1 MIKIFTDSGSSI
13 KQNEKDKYG
22 VEILPLRITL
32 GDKEYRD
39 GIDLTT
45 EEFYHA
51 LIDEGLF
58 PKTSLPSLGDTEAA
72 VKEYTSRGD
81 DVIIITI
88 SAKISGTYNTLK
100 MLFAD
105 DPRVR
110 VIDSR
115 TAVGGIRLLVIE
127 AMKHLEKGAEEVEK
141 RICELIPRI
150 KAIAIPET
158 LEYLHRGGR
167 LSRSAM
173 VAGSLIQMKPLTVLD
188 SKTGKV
194 GVIGK
199 AIGLRRAMATLA
211 DSLNKYE
218 CDENYPIIPSYTYSR
233 ENLDTLIGMT
243 DEKYHKQ
250 MIEYDD
256 LDPAIA
262 CHWGPNAFG
271 YIFVSKK

>member
-45 EEFYHA
+45 EDFYHA
-51 LIDEGLF
+51 LIEEKLF
-58 PKTSLPSLGDTEAA
+58 PKTSLPSLGDAEAA
-72 VKEYTSRGD
+72 VKECTSRGD
-81 DVIIITI
+81 DVVIITI

-105 DPRVR
+105 DPKVR

-127 AMKHLEKGAEEVEK
+127 AMKYIECGVDEVER
-141 RICELIPRI
+141 RITALIPRI

-173 VAGSLIQMKPLTVLD
+173 VAGNLMQMKPLTTLD

-199 AIGLRRAMATLA
+199 VIGLKRAMATLA
-211 DSLNKYE
+211 DSLNKYK
-218 CDENYPIIPSYTYSR
+218 CDESHPIIPSYTYSR
-233 ENLDTLIGMT
+233 ENLDTLIEMT
-243 DEKYHKQ
+243 DEKFHKQ

-271 YIFVSKK
+271 YIFVSKE